1 LAIQYWGLYS
11 IVNEQDKFISEIWD
25 REVLR
30 LSFRRTVDR
39 ALMTQWEELTQ
50 IVNCIH
56 LSDEEDVIV
65 WHYTSSCVY
74 SAQSI
79 YAIVNNRGVRQ
90 IYTPVVWKI
99 LIPPKPHIFL
109 WLMANNK
116 VLTRD
121 NLAKSKHLDDKAC
134 LFCEEA
140 ELVTHIT

>member
-1 LAIQYWGLYS
+1 MDLIAGCYS
-11 IVNEQDKFISEIWD
+11 NVGSGGCQARIHVDCGQQTEDYVLGRSLSRELFIGHPILGVILHCEQDKFISEIWD

-74 SAQSI
+74 SAQSL

-90 IYTPVVWKI
+90 IYTPVV
-99 LIPPKPHIFL
+99 
-109 WLMANNK
+109 
-116 VLTRD
+116 
-121 NLAKSKHLDDKAC
+121 
-134 LFCEEA
+134 
-140 ELVTHIT
+140 